1 MPEKR
6 ATYRID
12 ENMLRKT
19 LLGYSVEVDADRCS
33 AIESEA
39 SALRMQ
45 KSISLPDTKV
55 LIKYAVLPLLLIAG
69 GIAIYVNMDSI
80 QEAFTPAPQVQ
91 NITATKISVKHAV
104 VKAPRIVAA
113 KIVPPPVQNEV
124 VIKKDL
130 VVVTNKV
137 PDSAG
142 KQNNKQALP
151 VVAGPPTD
159 TATSSKIEDLSKVSK
174 PDTASKK
181 ANDPPVKKKKKR
193 RHRSNNI
200 DDLKE
205 STLQPN
211 SADDDVVVPQ

>member
-19 LLGYSVEVDADRCS
+19 LLGYSVEVDATRCS

-45 KSISLPDTKV
+45 KSISLPDTRV
-55 LIKYAVLPLLLIAG
+55 LIKYVALPLLLIAG
-69 GIAIYVNMDSI
+69 GIAIYANMDSI

-91 NITATKISVKHAV
+91 NTPATKISIKHTV
-104 VKAPRIVAA
+104 VKAPSIVAA
-113 KIVPPPVQNEV
+113 KIVPPPVENEIV
-124 VIKKDL
+124 AKKDL
-130 VVVTNKV
+130 VVVANKV
-137 PDSAG
+137 SDSVG

-159 TATSSKIEDLSKVSK
+159 TATSGKTEDLSKVSK

-181 ANDPPVKKKKKR
+181 TNDPPVKKKKKR
-193 RHRSNNI
+193 RRRSNNI

>member
-12 ENMLRKT
+12 ENLLRKT
-19 LLGYSVEVDADRCS
+19 LLGYSVEVDAARCS
-33 AIESEA
+33 AIENEA

-55 LIKYAVLPLLLIAG
+55 LIKYVALPLLLIAG
-69 GIAIYVNMDSI
+69 GIAIYANMDSI
-80 QEAFTPAPQVQ
+80 QEAFTPAPQIQ
-91 NITATKISVKHAV
+91 TPAKKISLTHTTVKTPTV
-104 VKAPRIVAA
+104 VAA
-113 KIVPPPVQNEV
+113 KIIPPPAQNDV
-124 VIKKDL
+124 VAKKDSI
-130 VVVTNKV
+130 VVTNKV
-137 PDSAG
+137 PDSAK

-151 VVAGPPTD
+151 VVADPPTD
-159 TATSSKIEDLSKVSK
+159 TATLGKTEDLSKISK

-181 ANDPPVKKKKKR
+181 SNDPPVKKKKKR

-211 SADDDVVVPQ
+211 SAEDDVVVPQ